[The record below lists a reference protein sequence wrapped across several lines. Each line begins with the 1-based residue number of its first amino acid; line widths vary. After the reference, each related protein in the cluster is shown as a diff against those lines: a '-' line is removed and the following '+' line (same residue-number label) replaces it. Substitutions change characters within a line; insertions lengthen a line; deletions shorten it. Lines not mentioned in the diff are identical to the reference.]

1 MRHQPLNNSSTG
13 NNLTPNN
20 SLLIQNRIYTE
31 SSLIQSFLTSSQW
44 IVSLFLFLGSYLITT
59 KIWNDGHKR
68 LKQQTSY
75 SSVQVKQTDLL

>member
-31 SSLIQSFLTSSQW
+31 SSLIQSFLTLSQW
-44 IVSLFLFLGSYLITT
+44 IVILFLFLIS
-59 KIWNDGHKR
+59 
-68 LKQQTSY
+68 
-75 SSVQVKQTDLL
+75 